1 MLKRVNRFLAALM
14 LLGATV
20 YIVVLNPE
28 KHTIWLTKSWS
39 ITSYTGVILLGV
51 FVLGFF
57 VSFIG
62 TILLGIRAYF
72 RERSLIKADSLKQ
85 KFFEILV
92 EARNYVASGELGK
105 AQSLWERF
113 LAKSNQ
119 RDLSALASLEL
130 AKLIDDKETKLK
142 CIDQARAS
150 FPENTEILFYAAELN
165 RELGNETAALDNL
178 ALIMYHHPNKRAA
191 KLAFELALS
200 LGKLGDA
207 REYFERYRD
216 LGGTSLSEEQL
227 AEAELKASLNETDDD
242 IKLLKNHIKAYPN
255 SLFAREEL
263 AERFKEAGNLKE
275 AAQYLTEI
283 AERTKT
289 LADFR
294 ELIELWKDDPNRA
307 IAVAKRAKDAVQE
320 SDKGAASLELTRLY
334 LGLGMLAE
342 AEKEAK
348 SLSSFEGTLPVP
360 VHTLSSL
367 YQASV
372 CLKRGETSTALSYLE
387 RLVRLSKEKET
398 IQTHQADAPKPELS
412 TP

>member
-51 FVLGFF
+51 FVFGFF

-62 TILLGIRAYF
+62 TILLGVRAYF
-72 RERSLIKADSLKQ
+72 RERTLIKADSLKQ

-92 EARNYVASGELGK
+92 EARSYVASGELGK

-130 AKLIDDKETKLK
+130 AKLIDDNETKLK
-142 CIDQARAS
+142 CVDEARAS

-191 KLAFELALS
+191 KLAFELAIS

-207 REYFERYRD
+207 REYFDRYRD
-216 LGGTSLSEEQL
+216 LGGTSLSEDQL
-227 AEAELKASLNETDDD
+227 AEAELRGCLNETEDD
-242 IKLLKNHIKAYPN
+242 IKLLKSHIKAYPG

-263 AERFKEAGNLKE
+263 AERFKESGNLKE

-294 ELIELWKDDPNRA
+294 ELIELWKDDPTRA
-307 IAVAKRAKDAVQE
+307 IAAAKRAKDAVQE

-334 LGLGMLAE
+334 VGLGMLSE

-360 VHTLSSL
+360 VHTLGSL

-387 RLVRLSKEKET
+387 RLVRLSKEKESLGP
-398 IQTHQADAPKPELS
+398 HQADAPRPELS